1 MQQADP
7 PIPLYGICLNS
18 DEQAERPDMVS
29 IKELTTPKGHYAVVM
44 LCPRGSVIA
53 TLAGPIKGSKEAWK
67 IAKEE
72 RDRIGKAGRRNARG
86 TSRRRAAAPAEA

>member
-1 MQQADP
+1 
-7 PIPLYGICLNS
+7 
-18 DEQAERPDMVS
+18 MVS
-29 IKELTTPKGHYAVVM
+29 IKELADPKGHYAVVM

-72 RDRIGKAGRRNARG
+72 RDRIGKVGRRNGRG
-86 TSRRRAAAPAEA
+86 ISRRRTDALPGAEA